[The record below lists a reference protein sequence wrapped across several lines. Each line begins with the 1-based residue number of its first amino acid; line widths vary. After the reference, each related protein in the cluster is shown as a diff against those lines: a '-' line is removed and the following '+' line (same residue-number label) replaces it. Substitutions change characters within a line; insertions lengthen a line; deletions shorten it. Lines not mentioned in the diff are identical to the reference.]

1 MAVRGTMWLLR
12 GPRATGR
19 GGGGGG
25 RGGGGGGGSG
35 GGAFDTLVSVLIALA
50 AFALITVAVSAMFAP
65 RERLENQLP
74 SIFVSIASYRDTD
87 CSATLTSAFSNATHP
102 SRVFVGV
109 CEQNTKAGGEAC
121 VPSEFEWHDQVRRIS
136 VPYKEAKGPTYAR
149 YLCSTLYRNETYFC
163 QVDSHT
169 RFTPGWDVRAI
180 DMVRACPSPKAVL
193 THYPH
198 DWDRTEL
205 GTRAAGVPV
214 LCKSFFDA
222 DGMLTFNAV
231 TLDASSVPRPVP
243 FTSGG
248 FVFGPGS
255 MVREVPY
262 DPDLPHLFTGEE
274 ILYSARLWTSGYDF
288 FTPTDNLVFHHY
300 YRSDAPK
307 FWSDLDFQAEQ
318 RATRAKVQALLGGK
332 LAGGLAGELA
342 GELAAGYAYGM
353 GTARSLAQYWAYAGV
368 DWAAKTSVS
377 ESKFC

>member
-1 MAVRGTMWLLR
+1 MMATRGTMWLLR
-12 GPRATGR
+12 GPRRAS

-25 RGGGGGGGSG
+25 RGGG
-35 GGAFDTLVSVLIALA
+35 AVNTLLNVLISLA
-50 AFALITVAVSAMFAP
+50 AFALVTVVVSFLLAP
-65 RERLENQLP
+65 SRREQLENKLP
-74 SIFVSIASYRDTD
+74 TIFVSIASYRDKD
-87 CSATLTSAFSNATHP
+87 CNATLISAFSNATHP
-102 SRVFVGV
+102 ARVFVGV

-121 VPSEFEWHDQVRRIS
+121 VLPEFEWHDQVRRIS

-149 YLCSTLYRNETYFC
+149 YLCATLYRGETYFC

-169 RFTPGWDVRAI
+169 RFTPGWDDRAI
-180 DMVRACPSPKAVL
+180 GMVRACPSQKAVL

-205 GTRAAGVPV
+205 GTRVSGVPV
-214 LCKSFFDA
+214 LCKSLFDA

-231 TLDASSVPRPVP
+231 TLEASSEARPVP

-300 YRSDAPK
+300 YRSEAPK

-318 RATRAKVQALLGGK
+318 KATRAKVQALLSGDMP
-332 LAGGLAGELA
+332 A
-342 GELAAGYAYGM
+342 YAYGM
-353 GTARSLAQYWAYAGV
+353 GTARSLAAYWAYAGV
-368 DWAAKTSVS
+368 DWAAKTSAS
-377 ESKFC
+377 ETKFCR

>member
-1 MAVRGTMWLLR
+1 MLWLLR
-12 GPRATGR
+12 GPRR
-19 GGGGGG
+19 GGSKS
-25 RGGGGGGGSG
+25 GGGSVS
-35 GGAFDTLVSVLIALA
+35 AFDTLMSVLIALA
-50 AFALITVAVSAMFAP
+50 VFALVVVGVSAVLPRRRESFAETP
-65 RERLENQLP
+65 T
-74 SIFVSIASYRDTD
+74 IFVSIASYRDTD
-87 CSATLTSAFSNATHP
+87 CSATLASAFANATHP

-109 CEQNTKAGGEAC
+109 CEQNTKAGSEAC
-121 VPSEFEWHDQVRRIS
+121 VPSDFEWHDQIRRIS

-149 YLCSTLYRNETYFC
+149 YLCSTLYRDETYFC

-180 DMVRACPSPKAVL
+180 AMVRACPSSKAVL

-198 DWDRTEL
+198 DWDRTKL
-205 GTRAAGVPV
+205 GTRVAGVPV
-214 LCKSFFDA
+214 LCKSLFDA

-231 TLDASSVPRPVP
+231 TLEASSTPKPVP

-248 FVFGPGS
+248 FVFGPGT

-318 RATRAKVQALLGGK
+318 RATRAKVQALLGG
-332 LAGGLAGELA
+332 ELPA
-342 GELAAGYAYGM
+342 YAYGM
-353 GTARSLAQYWAYAGV
+353 GTARSLAEYWAYARV
-368 DWAAKTSVS
+368 DWAAKTSAS
-377 ESKFC
+377 ESTFCV